1 MGEMLFNDGQPAWSV
16 IVSISC
22 IFSFIGFAA
31 GMFFNGYLQRLHK
44 DSAHRDAAKIRSDAK
59 DEAEHIL
66 RDARISA
73 KSETIKMR
81 EDCEQELKVRRREQS
96 ENEKR
101 LAQRESLLDRR
112 ADAMDA
118 KLKGVEKQEK
128 EIELLRE
135 RLSAREQEL
144 DKSISRQIDELERIS
159 GFTRAEAREVL
170 LDKLQNEVKNESG
183 LLVRNVLEEAKNRC
197 EREARRILTY
207 AIQRYASDCTYERTT
222 ATIPLPNDELKG
234 RIIGR
239 EGRNIRAI
247 EAATGVSILI
257 DDTPEAVVISCFD
270 PVRKEI
276 ARQLMEKLIS
286 DGRIHPT
293 RIEELAK
300 KIGKELDEELFRV
313 GEAAVLEA
321 GIPGV
326 PQPIIKLLGRLK
338 YRYSFSQNVL
348 QHSLETAYFMGMIA
362 AELGLDEKK
371 AKRIGLF
378 HDLGKA
384 IDHEVE
390 GPHAQIG
397 ADVLRRHNEAKDVI
411 HAVAAHHGEIEPESL
426 YDVLINAC
434 DTLSASRPGAR
445 SETTELYLKR
455 LEQLESIAHEFS
467 GVESCFALQAG
478 REVRVVVV
486 PEKVSEGEAQ
496 MLARDICAKIE
507 KEMTYPGQ
515 IKVTIIRETRS
526 VEYAK

>member
-1 MGEMLFNDGQPAWSV
+1 MREE
-16 IVSISC
+16 C
-22 IFSFIGFAA
+22 
-31 GMFFNGYLQRLHK
+31 
-44 DSAHRDAAKIRSDAK
+44 
-59 DEAEHIL
+59 EAEL
-66 RDARISA
+66 KERR
-73 KSETIKMR
+73 K
-81 EDCEQELKVRRREQS
+81 EQNAIER
-96 ENEKR
+96 R
-101 LAQRESLLDRR
+101 LAQREETLDRR
-112 ADAMDA
+112 ADTMDA
-118 KLKGVEKQEK
+118 KLKNIEKQEAD
-128 EIELLRE
+128 ISALRE
-135 RLSAREQEL
+135 RLAGREQEL
-144 DKSISRQIDELERIS
+144 NKSISRQIDELERIAGMS
-159 GFTRAEAREVL
+159 RDEARDIL
-170 LDKLQNEVKNESG
+170 LEKLQNEVKNESG
-183 LLVRNVLEEAKNRC
+183 LLVRGILEEAR
-197 EREARRILTY
+197 ERSEKEARRILTY
-207 AIQRYASDCTYERTT
+207 AMQRYASDCTYERTT
-222 ATIPLPNDELKG
+222 ATIPLPSDEMKG

-247 EAATGVSILI
+247 ESATGVNLLI

-270 PVRKEI
+270 PVRKEV
-276 ARQLMEKLIS
+276 ARRLMERLIG

-293 RIEELAK
+293 RVEELVK
-300 KIGKELDEELFRV
+300 KISKELEDELFQV
-313 GEAAVLEA
+313 GEAAVLET

-326 PQPIIKLLGRLK
+326 SPQVMKLLGRLK

-348 QHSLETAYFMGMIA
+348 QHSLETAYFMGVIA

-397 ADVLRRHNEAKDVI
+397 ADVLRKYNEPKDVI
-411 HAVAAHHGEIEPESL
+411 HAVAAHHAEIEPESL
-426 YDVLINAC
+426 YDILINTC

-455 LEQLESIAHEFS
+455 LEQLEAIANEFT

-478 REVRVVVV
+478 REIRVVVT
-486 PEKVSEGEAQ
+486 PEKIGEGDAQ
-496 MLARDICAKIE
+496 MLAKEICSRIE

>member
-1 MGEMLFNDGQPAWSV
+1 MLLTTIVPCV
-16 IVSISC
+16 IACAVTLTLVLLI
-22 IFSFIGFAA
+22 
-31 GMFFNGYLQRLHK
+31 QRVRH
-44 DSAHRDAAKIRSDAK
+44 DSASRSAEKIRSDAER
-59 DEAEHIL
+59 EAEHLL
-66 RDARISA
+66 RDARVSA
-73 KSETIKMR
+73 KGETIKMR
-81 EDCEQELKVRRREQS
+81 EECEAELKERRKEQS
-96 ENEKR
+96 NVEKR
-101 LAQRESLLDRR
+101 LAQREELLDRR
-112 ADAMDA
+112 ADSMDA
-118 KLKGVEKQEK
+118 KLKNIEKQESD
-128 EIELLRE
+128 IATLRE
-135 RLSAREQEL
+135 RLSSREQEL
-144 DKSISRQIDELERIS
+144 NKNISRQIDELERIS
-159 GFTRAEAREVL
+159 GYSREEAREVL
-170 LDKLQNEVKNESG
+170 LEKLKNEVKNESG
-183 LLVRNVLEEAKNRC
+183 LLVRDILEEAK
-197 EREARRILTY
+197 ERSEKEARRILTY
-207 AIQRYASDCTYERTT
+207 AMQRYASDCTYERTT
-222 ATIPLPNDELKG
+222 ATIPLPNDEMKG

-247 EAATGVSILI
+247 ESATGVNILI

-270 PVRKEI
+270 PVRKEV
-276 ARQLMEKLIS
+276 ARRLMEKLIG

-293 RIEELAK
+293 RVEELVK
-300 KIGKELDEELFRV
+300 KISKEQEEELFQI
-313 GEAAVLEA
+313 GESAVLET

-326 PQPIIKLLGRLK
+326 SPQIMKLLGRLK

-348 QHSLETAYFMGMIA
+348 QHSLEVAYFMGIIA

-397 ADVLRRHNEAKDVI
+397 ADVLRKYNEAKDVV
-411 HAVAAHHGEIEPESL
+411 HAVAAHHAEIEPESL
-426 YDVLINAC
+426 YDILINIC

-455 LEQLESIAHEFS
+455 LEQLETIAHEFP

-478 REVRVVVV
+478 REIRVVVV
-486 PEKVSEGEAQ
+486 PEKVGEGEAQ
-496 MLARDICAKIE
+496 MLAKEICSRIE

>member
-1 MGEMLFNDGQPAWSV
+1 MSEVLIITISSAASV
-16 IVSISC
+16 AVTLGLVLSI
-22 IFSFIGFAA
+22 
-31 GMFFNGYLQRLHK
+31 QRMR
-44 DSAHRDAAKIRSDAK
+44 RDAAGHSAEKIRSDAER
-59 DEAEHIL
+59 EAEHLL
-66 RDARISA
+66 RDARVSA
-73 KSETIKMR
+73 KAETIKMR
-81 EDCEQELKVRRREQS
+81 EECEAELKERRREQS
-96 ENEKR
+96 NVEKR
-101 LAQRESLLDRR
+101 LAQREELLDRR
-112 ADAMDA
+112 ADSMDA
-118 KLKGVEKQEK
+118 KLKNIEKQESD
-128 EIELLRE
+128 IAQLRE
-135 RLSAREQEL
+135 RLSNREQEL
-144 DKSISRQIDELERIS
+144 SKNISRQIDELERIS
-159 GFTRAEAREVL
+159 GYSREEAREVL
-170 LDKLQNEVKNESG
+170 LEKLKNEVRNESG
-183 LLVRNVLEEAKNRC
+183 LVVRNVLEEVR
-197 EREARRILTY
+197 ERSEKEARRILTY
-207 AIQRYASDCTYERTT
+207 AMQRYASDCTYERTT
-222 ATIPLPNDELKG
+222 ATIPLPSDEMKG

-247 EAATGVSILI
+247 ESATGVSILI

-276 ARQLMEKLIS
+276 ARKLMEKLIG

-293 RIEELAK
+293 RVEELVK
-300 KIGKELDEELFRV
+300 KITKEQEEELFQV
-313 GEAAVLEA
+313 GESAVLET

-326 PQPIIKLLGRLK
+326 SPQIMKMLGRLK

-348 QHSLETAYFMGMIA
+348 QHSLETAYFMGIIA

-397 ADVLRRHNEAKDVI
+397 ADVLRKYNEPKDVV

-426 YDVLINAC
+426 YDILINIC

-455 LEQLESIAHEFS
+455 LEQLESIAHDFP

-478 REVRVVVV
+478 REIRVVVI
-486 PEKVSEGEAQ
+486 PEKVGEGEAQ
-496 MLARDICAKIE
+496 MLAKDICSRIE

>member
-1 MGEMLFNDGQPAWSV
+1 MLENAQSWAWFF
-16 IVSISC
+16 SIAA
-22 IFSFIGFAA
+22 IFCGVGLALGIIISNWI
-31 GMFFNGYLQRLHK
+31 QRLQK
-44 DSAHRDAAKIRSDAK
+44 NAANRDADKIRHDAEK
-59 DEAEHIL
+59 EAEHII
-66 RDARISA
+66 RDARVSA
-73 KSETIKMR
+73 KDETIRMR
-81 EDCEQELKVRRREQS
+81 ESCEAELKERRKEQTNT
-96 ENEKR
+96 ERR
-101 LAQRESLLDRR
+101 LAQREEVLDRR
-112 ADAMDA
+112 ADSVEN
-118 KLKGVEKQEK
+118 KLKVLETK
-128 EIELLRE
+128 EREIQSLRD
-135 RLSAREQEL
+135 RLNNREQEL
-144 DKSISRQIDELERIS
+144 SRNISQQIDELERIS
-159 GFTRAEAREVL
+159 GFTREEARNEL
-170 LDKLQNEVKNESG
+170 LEKLRNEVKNESG
-183 LLVRNVLEEAKNRC
+183 VIVREHLEEAKARA
-197 EREARRILTY
+197 EREARRIMTY
-207 AIQRYASDCTYERTT
+207 AMQRYASDCTYERTT
-222 ATIPLPNDELKG
+222 ATIPLPNDDMKG

-293 RIEELAK
+293 RVEDLVN
-300 KIGKELDEELFRV
+300 KIAKELDEELFQV
-313 GEAAVLEA
+313 GESAVLQT

-326 PQPIIKLLGRLK
+326 SPQIMKMLGRLK

-348 QHSLETAYFMGMIA
+348 QHSLETAHFMGMIA
-362 AELGLDEKK
+362 AELGLDVKK

-384 IDHEVE
+384 MDHEIE

-397 ADVLRRHNEAKDVI
+397 ADFLRRHNESRDVI
-411 HAVAAHHGEIEPESL
+411 HAVAAHHGEIEPETL
-426 YDVLINAC
+426 YDILISTC

-455 LEQLESIAHEFS
+455 LEQLEAIANDFP
-467 GVESCFALQAG
+467 GVENCFALQAG
-478 REVRVVVV
+478 REVRVVVT
-486 PEKVSEGEAQ
+486 PEKITEGEAQ
-496 MLARDICAKIE
+496 MLAKDICGRIE

>member
-1 MGEMLFNDGQPAWSV
+1 M
-16 IVSISC
+16 
-22 IFSFIGFAA
+22 
-31 GMFFNGYLQRLHK
+31 
-44 DSAHRDAAKIRSDAK
+44 
-59 DEAEHIL
+59 
-66 RDARISA
+66 
-73 KSETIKMR
+73 
-81 EDCEQELKVRRREQS
+81 
-96 ENEKR
+96 
-101 LAQRESLLDRR
+101 
-112 ADAMDA
+112 
-118 KLKGVEKQEK
+118 
-128 EIELLRE
+128 
-135 RLSAREQEL
+135 
-144 DKSISRQIDELERIS
+144 
-159 GFTRAEAREVL
+159 
-170 LDKLQNEVKNESG
+170 
-183 LLVRNVLEEAKNRC
+183 
-197 EREARRILTY
+197 
-207 AIQRYASDCTYERTT
+207 QRYASDCTYERTT
-222 ATIPLPNDELKG
+222 ATIPLPNDEMKG

-247 EAATGVSILI
+247 ESATGVSILI

-276 ARQLMEKLIS
+276 ARKLMEKLIG

-293 RIEELAK
+293 RVEELVK
-300 KIGKELDEELFRV
+300 KITKEQEEELFQV
-313 GEAAVLEA
+313 GEAAVLET

-326 PQPIIKLLGRLK
+326 SPQIMKMLGRLK

-348 QHSLETAYFMGMIA
+348 QHSLETAYFMGIIA

-397 ADVLRRHNEAKDVI
+397 ADVLRKYNEAKDVV

-426 YDVLINAC
+426 YDILINIC

-455 LEQLESIAHEFS
+455 LEQLENIAHDFP

-478 REVRVVVV
+478 REIRVVVV
-486 PEKVSEGEAQ
+486 PEKVGEGEAQ
-496 MLARDICAKIE
+496 MLAKDICSRIE

>member
-1 MGEMLFNDGQPAWSV
+1 MILGIVIAAVASAVLTLVLSLSV
-16 IVSISC
+16 
-22 IFSFIGFAA
+22 
-31 GMFFNGYLQRLHK
+31 QRIR
-44 DSAHRDAAKIRSDAK
+44 RDAAKSSAEKIRREAEK
-59 DEAEHIL
+59 EAEHLL
-66 RDARISA
+66 RDARVSA
-73 KSETIKMR
+73 KGETIKMR
-81 EDCEQELKVRRREQS
+81 EECEAELKERRREQTNT
-96 ENEKR
+96 ERR
-101 LAQRESLLDRR
+101 LAQREELLDRR
-112 ADAMDA
+112 ADSMDA
-118 KLKGVEKQEK
+118 KLKSLEKQESD
-128 EIELLRE
+128 IAQLRE
-135 RLSAREQEL
+135 RISAREQEL
-144 DKSISRQIDELERIS
+144 NRNISKQIDELERIS
-159 GFTRAEAREVL
+159 GYSREEAKNVL
-170 LDKLQNEVKNESG
+170 LEKLKNEVKNESG
-183 LLVRNVLEEAKNRC
+183 LLVRDVLEEAR
-197 EREARRILTY
+197 ERSEKEARRILTY
-207 AIQRYASDCTYERTT
+207 AMQRYASDCTYERTT
-222 ATIPLPNDELKG
+222 TTIPLPNDEMKG

-247 EAATGVSILI
+247 ESATGVNILI

-276 ARQLMEKLIS
+276 ARRLMEKLIG

-293 RIEELAK
+293 RIEELVK
-300 KIGKELDEELFRV
+300 KISKEQDEELFQI
-313 GEAAVLEA
+313 GEAAVLET

-326 PQPIIKLLGRLK
+326 SPQIMKLLGRLK

-348 QHSLETAYFMGMIA
+348 QHSLEAAYFMGIIA

-397 ADVLRRHNEAKDVI
+397 ADVLRKYNEAKDVI

-426 YDVLINAC
+426 YDILINIC

-455 LEQLESIAHEFS
+455 LEQLEAIAHEFP

-478 REVRVVVV
+478 REIRVVVT
-486 PEKVSEGEAQ
+486 PEKIGEGEAQ
-496 MLARDICAKIE
+496 MLAKDICGRIE

>member
-1 MGEMLFNDGQPAWSV
+1 MNQTILYVAVGLVTGVVGIIAGAV
-16 IVSISC
+16 ITNVVRK
-22 IFSFIGFAA
+22 
-31 GMFFNGYLQRLHK
+31 LQK
-44 DSAHRDAAKIRSDAK
+44 DSANSDADKIRRDAERD
-59 DEAEHIL
+59 AEHIL
-66 RDARISA
+66 RDARVSA

-81 EDCEQELKVRRREQS
+81 EDCENELRDRRREQS
-96 ENEKR
+96 NTEKR
-101 LAQRESLLDRR
+101 LAQREEALDRR
-112 ADAMDA
+112 TNAVDE
-118 KLKGVEKQEK
+118 KLANLDRQEAQLT
-128 EIELLRE
+128 ELRE
-135 RLSAREQEL
+135 RLKNREQEL
-144 DKSISRQIDELERIS
+144 AAEISKQIGELERIS
-159 GFTRAEAREVL
+159 GYTREEAQTII
-170 LDKLQNEVKNESG
+170 LDKLRDEIRNESG
-183 LLVRNVLEEAKNRC
+183 LLVRTELEEAKARC
-197 EREARRILTY
+197 EQEAKRILTY

-270 PVRKEI
+270 PIRKEV
-276 ARQLMEKLIS
+276 ARQLMEKLIT

-293 RIEELAK
+293 RIEELAA
-300 KIGKELDEELFRV
+300 KISKELDEELFQV

-326 PQPIIKLLGRLK
+326 PAPVMKMLGRLK

-348 QHSLETAYFMGMIA
+348 KHSLETAYFMGMIA

-384 IDHEVE
+384 MDHEIE

-397 ADVLRRHNEAKDVI
+397 ADFLRKHNEAKDVI
-411 HAVAAHHGEIEPESL
+411 HAVAAHHGEMEPETL
-426 YDVLINAC
+426 YDILVMTC

-455 LEQLESIAHEFS
+455 LEQLETIAKDFP

-478 REVRVVVV
+478 REVRVVVT
-486 PEKVSEGEAQ
+486 PEKINEGEAQ
-496 MLARDICAKIE
+496 MLAKDICERIE

>member
-1 MGEMLFNDGQPAWSV
+1 MIIAYLAIAVVVSAAVTLFLVLG
-16 IVSISC
+16 I
-22 IFSFIGFAA
+22 
-31 GMFFNGYLQRLHK
+31 QRASH
-44 DSAHRDAAKIRSDAK
+44 DAARNSAEKIRSDAER
-59 DEAEHIL
+59 EAEHLL
-66 RDARISA
+66 RDARVSA
-73 KSETIKMR
+73 RGETVKMR
-81 EDCEQELKVRRREQS
+81 EECEAELKERRREQANV
-96 ENEKR
+96 EHR
-101 LAQRESLLDRR
+101 LAQREELLDRR
-112 ADAMDA
+112 ADSMDA
-118 KLKGVEKQEK
+118 KLKNIEKQEAD
-128 EIELLRE
+128 IAQLRE
-135 RLSAREQEL
+135 RLAGREQEL
-144 DKSISRQIDELERIS
+144 NRNISRQIDELERIS
-159 GFTRAEAREVL
+159 GYSRDEAREVL
-170 LDKLQNEVKNESG
+170 LEKLKNEVRNESG
-183 LLVRNVLEEAKNRC
+183 LLVRDVLEEAR
-197 EREARRILTY
+197 ERSEKEARRILTY
-207 AIQRYASDCTYERTT
+207 AMQRYASECTYERTT
-222 ATIPLPNDELKG
+222 TTIPLPNDEMKG

-247 EAATGVSILI
+247 ESATGVNILI

-276 ARQLMEKLIS
+276 ARRLMEKLIG

-293 RIEELAK
+293 RIEELVK
-300 KIGKELDEELFRV
+300 KIGKELDEDLFQA
-313 GEAAVLEA
+313 GEAAVLEN

-326 PQPIIKLLGRLK
+326 PPQIMKLLGRLK

-348 QHSLETAYFMGMIA
+348 QHSLEAAYFMGIIA

-397 ADVLRRHNEAKDVI
+397 ADVLRKYNEAKDVV

-426 YDVLINAC
+426 YDILINIC

-455 LEQLESIAHEFS
+455 LEQLESIAHEFP

-478 REVRVVVV
+478 REVRVVVT
-486 PEKVSEGEAQ
+486 PEKISEGDAQ
-496 MLARDICAKIE
+496 MLAKDICGRIE

>member
-1 MGEMLFNDGQPAWSV
+1 MSELVVPLAITAVVSV
-16 IVSISC
+16 AVTLVLATIVRRIRRE
-22 IFSFIGFAA
+22 AA
-31 GMFFNGYLQRLHK
+31 RS
-44 DSAHRDAAKIRSDAK
+44 SAEKIRSDAER
-59 DEAEHIL
+59 EAEHLL

-73 KSETIKMR
+73 KGETIRMR
-81 EDCEQELKVRRREQS
+81 EECEAELKERRKEQS
-96 ENEKR
+96 NVEHR
-101 LAQRESLLDRR
+101 LAQREELLDRR
-112 ADAMDA
+112 ADSMDA
-118 KLKGVEKQEK
+118 KLKNLEKQEAD
-128 EIELLRE
+128 IAQLRE
-135 RLSAREQEL
+135 RLSNREQEL
-144 DKSISRQIDELERIS
+144 SKSISRQIDELERIS
-159 GFTRAEAREVL
+159 GYSRDEAREVL
-170 LDKLQNEVKNESG
+170 LEKLKNEVRNESG
-183 LLVRNVLEEAKNRC
+183 LLVRDVLEEAR
-197 EREARRILTY
+197 ERSEKEARRILTY
-207 AIQRYASDCTYERTT
+207 AMQRYASECTYERTT
-222 ATIPLPNDELKG
+222 TTIPLPNDEMKG

-247 EAATGVSILI
+247 ESATGVNILI

-276 ARQLMEKLIS
+276 ARRLMEKLIG

-293 RIEELAK
+293 RIEELVK
-300 KIGKELDEELFRV
+300 KISKELDEDLFQA
-313 GEAAVLEA
+313 GEAAVLET

-326 PQPIIKLLGRLK
+326 PPQIMKLLGRLK

-348 QHSLETAYFMGMIA
+348 QHSLEAAYFMGIIA

-397 ADVLRRHNEAKDVI
+397 ADVLRKCNEAKDVV

-426 YDVLINAC
+426 YDILINIC

-455 LEQLESIAHEFS
+455 LEQLESIAHEFQ
-467 GVESCFALQAG
+467 GVDSCFALQAG
-478 REVRVVVV
+478 REVRVVVT
-486 PEKVSEGEAQ
+486 PEKISEGEAQ
-496 MLARDICAKIE
+496 MLAKDICSRIE